1 MTHKE
6 PVKKTARPGSTP
18 GHRSSKA
25 ATRTASAGKDR
36 VSDPSAKAVP
46 SRRKTQS
53 VRMKRMRRKKDPQ
66 YRSSASSAGRPVW
79 SRGIWSLHVK
89 RREFFHPG

>member
-36 VSDPSAKAVP
+36 VSDLQKLFPPGAKHN
-46 SRRKTQS
+46 QS
-53 VRMKRMRRKKDPQ
+53 
-66 YRSSASSAGRPVW
+66 
-79 SRGIWSLHVK
+79 
-89 RREFFHPG
+89 E

>member
-36 VSDPSAKAVP
+36 VSDPSA
-46 SRRKTQS
+46 
-53 VRMKRMRRKKDPQ
+53 
-66 YRSSASSAGRPVW
+66 GRPVW
-79 SRGIWSLHVK
+79 SRGIWSLHV
-89 RREFFHPG
+89 

>member
-36 VSDPSAKAVP
+36 VSDPSAKAIAP
-46 SRRKTQS
+46 QKN
-53 VRMKRMRRKKDPQ
+53 PQ

>member
-36 VSDPSAKAVP
+36 VSDPSAKAIP

-53 VRMKRMRRKKDPQ
+53 VRMKRMRRKKSAIPFFCFFCW
-66 YRSSASSAGRPVW
+66 SSCVEQGDLESTC
-79 SRGIWSLHVK
+79 
-89 RREFFHPG
+89 

>member
-53 VRMKRMRRKKDPQ
+53 VRMKRMRRKKI
-66 YRSSASSAGRPVW
+66 RNTVLLPVW